1 MKRRFFY
8 IMTPIS
14 CKIAL
19 YHSKQFEK
27 WYNAFYYWRAE
38 HRKEVGVIDD

>member
-8 IMTPIS
+8 IMAHIS

-19 YHSKQFEK
+19 YHSKQFDK
-27 WYNAFYYWRAE
+27 WYKDFYYWTAE
-38 HRKEVGVIDD
+38 HKKEAGVIDD